1 MTISSVDVHSTF
13 CFHISDDDGHEY
25 KVTHR
30 EDTDG
35 YFIPVWN
42 IEDEYDE
49 EVMDK
54 EIRTRLMEV
63 ASEYMNKTYYNSK

>member
-13 CFHISDDDGHEY
+13 CFYICDDDGHEY

-30 EDTDG
+30 EDADG

-42 IEDEYDE
+42 IED
-49 EVMDK
+49 
-54 EIRTRLMEV
+54 
-63 ASEYMNKTYYNSK
+63 